1 MSGLRPPSLPA
12 LLCAVLPAVP
22 GKVGERGSQAGGA
35 PEQRKRRGWCA
46 GGGLWGGRSSCCRY
60 HCYRR
65 CHIGSLLYRQPLR
78 SCDRSRAA
86 VTTVRSRPRER
97 ACARPRLPRG
107 ATGRAS
113 RPAAASGHSPVL
125 PFSASPP
132 EHAQWGGPTLRCVW
146 RPSLTPIAKTCLR
159 KRNLIRP
166 GRFIGRFV
174 TACGARRCPQ
184 SLGRVRLF
192 PLGVTLSAVIFNKP
206 VTCLFCLSMLIFLKV
221 IFLKICHSSHL
232 LICRT

>member
-12 LLCAVLPAVP
+12 LPCAVFPAVP

-113 RPAAASGHSPVL
+113 RLAAASGHSPVL

-132 EHAQWGGPTLRCVW
+132 EHAQWGGPTLTCVG
-146 RPSLTPIAKTCLR
+146 RPSLTPTAKTCLR

-166 GRFIGRFV
+166 GRFIGRFL
-174 TACGARRCPQ
+174 TACGVRRCLQ
-184 SLGRVRLF
+184 RLGRVRLF
-192 PLGVTLSAVIFNKP
+192 PLGVTLLTVIFDKP
-206 VTCLFCLSMLIFLKV
+206 VTCLFCLSMFIFSFFKMLC
-221 IFLKICHSSHL
+221 F
-232 LICRT
+232 